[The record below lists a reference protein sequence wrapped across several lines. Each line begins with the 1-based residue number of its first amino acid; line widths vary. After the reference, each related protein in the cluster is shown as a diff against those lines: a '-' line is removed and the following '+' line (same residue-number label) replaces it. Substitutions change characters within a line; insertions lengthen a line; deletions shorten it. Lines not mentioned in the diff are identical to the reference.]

1 MLYLVA
7 CSKPSKTVEVLT
19 PAAFC
24 ADSAYA
30 YVSAQVA
37 FGARVPGTEA
47 HKACEQYLV
56 EQLTRFGAEV
66 SIQEGSLPNYAGEQ
80 QPIRNIIARFGT
92 TSTSHVEETGVPGG
106 TTMLCAHWDCRPW
119 CDQEQDPA
127 LWQTPVLGANDGA
140 SGVGVL
146 LEVARQLSLLD
157 SVPSVEIVF
166 FDAEDMG
173 TPEFYEG
180 PQRPNSWC
188 LGSQLYAQE
197 LLARKSV
204 RMASPEC
211 PEAPECSEAP
221 REGILLDMV
230 GAPDAVFP
238 KEYFS
243 MHFAPSLTEKVW
255 RMGARL
261 GFGRYFS
268 PEKGSAITDDH
279 YFVNTIA
286 GVPCID
292 IIHYSHQSGT
302 GFPAYWHTT
311 HDDMSN
317 VSVATLHAVGTTV
330 MTYVLR

>member
-1 MLYLVA
+1 MSRGRYIVILVCAVFFLMA
-7 CSKPSKTVEVLT
+7 CTKPSKTAEVIT

-30 YVSAQVA
+30 YVGAQVA

-47 HKACEQYLV
+47 HKLCERYLV

-66 SIQEGSLPNYAGEQ
+66 TIQEGSLPNYADEQ
-80 QPIRNIIARFGT
+80 QPIRNIIARFGAA
-92 TSTSHVEETGVPGG
+92 SHTEGSRGA
-106 TTMLCAHWDCRPW
+106 TMLCAHWDCRPW
-119 CDQEQDPA
+119 CDQELDPA

-173 TPEFYEG
+173 TPEFYDG
-180 PQRPNSWC
+180 PHRPNSWC
-188 LGSQLYAQE
+188 LGSQLYATE
-197 LLARKSV
+197 LSA
-204 RMASPEC
+204 RMAKSEC
-211 PEAPECSEAP
+211 PEAPLKEAL
-221 REGILLDMV
+221 LLDMV

-243 MHFAPSLTEKVW
+243 MRYAPSLTEKVW

-268 PEKGSAITDDH
+268 QESGIPITDDH

-292 IIHYSHQSGT
+292 IIHYSRQSGT
-302 GFPAYWHTT
+302 GFPDYWHTT

-317 VSVATLHAVGTTV
+317 VSLATLHAVGTTV